1 MCCRWLMLME
11 RQHLA
16 QGLFLRVC
24 ECVRLVFVSRGLV
37 FRIVYCV
44 FLQRASAL
52 RVTLSRDAQL
62 QLVFLL
68 TLMFLSQV
76 MMCRV
81 ECIQELDNTSVGS

>member
-1 MCCRWLMLME
+1 MCRRWLMLME

-52 RVTLSRDAQL
+52 RVTFEPRCTITTCILILA
-62 QLVFLL
+62 L
-68 TLMFLSQV
+68 TFY
-76 MMCRV
+76 CK
-81 ECIQELDNTSVGS
+81 